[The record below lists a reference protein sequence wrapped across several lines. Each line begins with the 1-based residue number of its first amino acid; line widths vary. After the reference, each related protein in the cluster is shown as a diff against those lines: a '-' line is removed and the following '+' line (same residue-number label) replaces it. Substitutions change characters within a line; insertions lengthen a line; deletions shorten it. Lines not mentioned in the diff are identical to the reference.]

1 VNILIKKATIIDATS
16 KHHLKK
22 KDILIVNG
30 IIEKID
36 SNIIA
41 DKKTSIIE
49 HTNMYVSS
57 GWTDVF
63 CNFADPGY
71 EHKETLQTGIDAAI
85 GGGFCNIML
94 VPNTKP
100 AISTKAMVQYIKSNT
115 ANSIVNI
122 LPIGAATKDAQG
134 DTLAEMMDMQ
144 NSGAIAFSDGYNSIQ
159 NSAIMLKA
167 LQYVKAFDGQI
178 IQLPVDKNI
187 ANNGLMHEGITST
200 QLGMQG
206 QSHITEDIAIAR
218 DIELLRYSKSK
229 LHLTGISTANG
240 VALIKKAKK
249 EGLPITC
256 STTVYHLLFTE
267 QALIHYDSNYKIN
280 PPLRTAADRKAL
292 LKGLT
297 DGTIDCISTHHNPQD
312 WDSKNI
318 EFEYAQPGIAGLE
331 TCLHALLSIANSS
344 INIATFIA
352 ALSTNPKKIFGINN
366 PSIEIGNEASVT
378 IFTTNSGQQF
388 TEQNKKTK
396 AINNPFLGEQLLGQ
410 ILGIINNFQ
419 AHIN

>member
-1 VNILIKKATIIDATS
+1 VNILIKKASIIDATS

-41 DKKTSIIE
+41 DKKTTTIE
-49 HTNMYVSS
+49 HANMYVSS
-57 GWTDVF
+57 GWADIF

-71 EHKETLQTGIDAAI
+71 EHKETLTTGMQAAAA
-85 GGGFCNIML
+85 GGFCNVML

-100 AISTKAMVQYIKSNT
+100 AISTKAIVNYIKSNT
-115 ANSIVNI
+115 ANSIVNVF
-122 LPIGAATKDAQG
+122 PIGACTKDAQG
-134 DTLAEMMDMQ
+134 DTLAEMIDMKQ
-144 NSGAIAFSDGYNSIQ
+144 SGAIAFSDGYHSIQ

-187 ANNGLMHEGITST
+187 AHNGLMHEGITST
-200 QLGMQG
+200 QLGLQG
-206 QSHITEDIAIAR
+206 QSHIAEDIAIAR
-218 DIELLRYSKSK
+218 DIELLRYSNSK

-240 VALIKKAKK
+240 VSMIKKAKK
-249 EGLPITC
+249 EGLHITC
-256 STTVYHLLFTE
+256 STTPYHLLFTE
-267 QALIHYDSNYKIN
+267 NALLTYDSNYKMN
-280 PPLRTAADRKAL
+280 PPLRTEADRKAL
-292 LKGLT
+292 LKGLA

-318 EFEYAQPGIAGLE
+318 EFEYAKAGIAGLE
-331 TCLHALLSIANSS
+331 TCLHALLSIQNSG
-344 INIATFIA
+344 IDMATWIA
-352 ALSTNPKKIFGINN
+352 ALSTNPKKIFDINN
-366 PSIEIGNEASVT
+366 PSIAIGNEASIT
-378 IFTTNSGQQF
+378 IFTTNNGEPF
-388 TEQNKKTK
+388 TEKNKKTK
-396 AINNPFLGEQLLGQ
+396 AINNPFLGVNLNGT
-410 ILGIINNFQ
+410 IVGIINNFQ